1 MSKNN
6 ENYVDPT
13 IGKKLKELR
22 AERNMSMR
30 EVGEEIGINY
40 TYISKIEKGQIPSMK
55 LLNDLCKVYGVEVKD
70 LYGES
75 QPVPEELREIGVEWI
90 SFAKEMEKEN
100 LTPERIKRYIDVI
113 KRLKQDM

>member
-6 ENYVDPT
+6 DVYIDPV

-22 AERNMSMR
+22 NSKDMSMR
-30 EVGEEIGINY
+30 EVGEVIGINY

-55 LLNDLCKVYGVEVKD
+55 LLNDLCGVYGVEIKD
-70 LYGES
+70 LFGES
-75 QPVPEELREIGVEWI
+75 QPIPEELREIGVEWI
-90 SFAKEMEKEN
+90 TFAKEMEMEE
-100 LTPERIKRYIDVI
+100 LTPERIKHYINVI